1 MKNARMSSDFN
12 MQKDDL
18 ASTFDETFVK
28 NEYLEKVNN
37 LRRSKM
43 LSKWKNLKRWQ
54 KWAIVLVCL
63 GLFGKALEV
72 TGLAPKTETEP
83 VKTVQTSTT
92 TSSKTKTSKPSSSA
106 KPSSSKSEE
115 KVSKESSS
123 ESSSSEDKLK
133 DITEDQMGS
142 FIDYFKKDLTEKASD
157 ISTYSFYNRGT
168 ILYMTVP
175 NEYKT
180 YSKADL
186 QNFADGMLT
195 KEHEA
200 FNVWAAINNVNYER
214 YPMFHIK
221 TDDGNALASQQLNGQ
236 MKIKVK

>member
-1 MKNARMSSDFN
+1 
-12 MQKDDL
+12 
-18 ASTFDETFVK
+18 
-28 NEYLEKVNN
+28 
-37 LRRSKM
+37 M

-54 KWAIVLVCL
+54 KWAVVLVCL
-63 GLFGKALEV
+63 AVLGKVFEL

-83 VKTVQTSTT
+83 VKTVQTASS
-92 TSSKTKTSKPSSSA
+92 SSKAKPKASKPSSSA
-106 KPSSSKSEE
+106 KASSSKTEESKSET
-115 KVSKESSS
+115 KESSS

-133 DITEDQMGS
+133 DITEGQMGS
-142 FIDYFKKDLTEKASD
+142 FIDYFKQDLTEKGLD
-157 ISTYSFYNRGT
+157 ISTYSFYNRDT

-186 QNFADGMLT
+186 QNFADGMLA

-221 TDDGNALASQQLNGQ
+221 TDDGNALASQKLNGT
-236 MKIKVK
+236 MEVKVK

>member
-1 MKNARMSSDFN
+1 
-12 MQKDDL
+12 
-18 ASTFDETFVK
+18 
-28 NEYLEKVNN
+28 
-37 LRRSKM
+37 M

-54 KWAIVLVCL
+54 KWAVVLVCL
-63 GLFGKALEV
+63 AVLGKVFEI
-72 TGLAPKTETEP
+72 TGIAPKTETEP
-83 VKTVQTSTT
+83 VKTVQTASS
-92 TSSKTKTSKPSSSA
+92 SSKTKPKASKPSSSA
-106 KPSSSKSEE
+106 KASSSKSEE
-115 KVSKESSS
+115 SKSETKESSS

-133 DITEDQMGS
+133 DITEGQMGS
-142 FIDYFKKDLTEKASD
+142 FIDYFKQDLTDKGLD
-157 ISTYSFYNRGT
+157 ISTYSFYNRST

-186 QNFADGMLT
+186 QNFADGMLA

-221 TDDGNALASQQLNGQ
+221 TDDGNALASQKLNGS
-236 MKIKVK
+236 MEVKVK